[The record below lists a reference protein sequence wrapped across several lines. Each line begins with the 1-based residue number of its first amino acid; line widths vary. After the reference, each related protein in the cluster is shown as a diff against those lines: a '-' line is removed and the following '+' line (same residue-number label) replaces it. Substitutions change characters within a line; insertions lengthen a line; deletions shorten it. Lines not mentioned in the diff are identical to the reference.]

1 MTAVNVIN
9 VIFPYKSGGV
19 WAFDDE
25 RVGLQGEPFVAGADV
40 LLDKETAEIPD
51 AVNGFRLTF
60 SQHEFPEYNEC
71 LKWKRSE
78 ASGNVYW
85 SDRFQ
90 MEGWLC
96 PTLLKYFEDPPLRQ
110 LRLPC
115 SLFSGFARV
124 HLVSRESE
132 RGYNSVLRIIS
143 EMGLFGRAGAPLRS
157 AVD

>member
-9 VIFPYKSGGV
+9 VIFPYKTDGV

-40 LLDKETAEIPD
+40 LLDKATAEIPD
-51 AVNGFRLTF
+51 ATNGFRLTF
-60 SQHEFPEYNEC
+60 SQHEFPEYDEC

-85 SDRFQ
+85 SDRFE

-96 PTLLKYFEDPPLRQ
+96 PAL
-110 LRLPC
+110 
-115 SLFSGFARV
+115 SLI
-124 HLVSRESE
+124 H
-132 RGYNSVLRIIS
+132 IS
-143 EMGLFGRAGAPLRS
+143 EPTRPY
-157 AVD
+157 

>member
-9 VIFPYKSGGV
+9 VIFPYKTDGV

-40 LLDKETAEIPD
+40 LLDKATAEIPD
-51 AVNGFRLTF
+51 ATKGFRLTF
-60 SQHEFPEYNEC
+60 SQHEFPEYDEC

-85 SDRFQ
+85 SDRFE

-96 PTLLKYFEDPPLRQ
+96 PALLKYFEEPPANIYFKAEAKDQQRD
-110 LRLPC
+110 
-115 SLFSGFARV
+115 
-124 HLVSRESE
+124 
-132 RGYNSVLRIIS
+132 N
-143 EMGLFGRAGAPLRS
+143 
-157 AVD
+157 

>member
-1 MTAVNVIN
+1 MYVIN

-60 SQHEFPEYNEC
+60 SQHEFPEYDEC

-85 SDRFQ
+85 SDRFE

-96 PTLLKYFEDPPLRQ
+96 PALLKYFE
-110 LRLPC
+110 
-115 SLFSGFARV
+115 
-124 HLVSRESE
+124 E
-132 RGYNSVLRIIS
+132 RPANIYFKAEAKDQQRDN
-143 EMGLFGRAGAPLRS
+143 
-157 AVD
+157 